1 MKPYHFSILA
11 CLIPIMLNA
20 SNPQG
25 VVEGNNM
32 FAFKLFHQVQ
42 GGTTGNQFYSPFSI
56 STALAMVY
64 AGARNETALQM
75 SQTLNFDPSEKFHSE
90 YKHLL
95 SELHEGANGKIKLN
109 IANGLW
115 AQKDFKFLNSYFDI
129 VKSNYNSEL
138 KNVDFKD
145 NTEREAT
152 RNDINAWVERNT
164 NNKIRN
170 ILSQGDLN
178 AMTRL
183 VLVNAIYF
191 YGDWA
196 TPFKKELTKT
206 KDFTLIDGT
215 KATVPFM
222 NLGDRYNYYEDSK
235 IQALEIPYQDN
246 KASMVILLPNTTDG
260 IAELGKS
267 LDYKYYQEI
276 IESLQITD
284 VSLSLPKFK
293 MDFKFE
299 LGGTLSQMGMPLAF
313 SPDGADFSGMTGSRD
328 LYISKVIHQAFIK
341 IDEVGTE
348 AAAATAVVMSMGMSQ
363 HHVEPKIFNADHP
376 FVFLIKD
383 NSTGS
388 ILFIGAIMKPEVSK

>member
-1 MKPYHFSILA
+1 MKSIL
-11 CLIPIMLNA
+11 CFFTYLIPLMLNA

-25 VVEGNNM
+25 VVEGNNK

-42 GGTTGNQFYSPFSI
+42 GGTIGNQFYSPFSI

-64 AGARNETALQM
+64 AGAKNETALQM
-75 SQTLNFDPSEKFHSE
+75 SQTLNFAPSDNFHSD

-95 SELHEGANGKIKLN
+95 RRLHDGTEGKIKLN

-115 AQKDFKFLNSYFDI
+115 AQKDFKFLDTYFDI
-129 VKSNYNSEL
+129 VKSNYASEL

-145 NTEREAT
+145 NVEREAT
-152 RNDINAWVERNT
+152 RNDINTWVEKNT

-178 AMTRL
+178 ALTRL

-196 TPFKKELTKT
+196 TPFTKELTKT

-235 IQALEIPYQDN
+235 IQAIEIPYKDN

-276 IESLQITD
+276 IEGLQSTD
-284 VSLSLPKFK
+284 VHLSLPKFK
-293 MDFKFE
+293 MDLQLE
-299 LGGTLSQMGMPLAF
+299 LSSTLSQMGMPLAF
-313 SPDGADFSGMTGSRD
+313 SQTGTDFSGMTGNRD
-328 LYISKVIHQAFIK
+328 LFISKVIHQAFVNV
-341 IDEVGTE
+341 DEKGTE
-348 AAAATAVVMSMGMSQ
+348 AAAATVVTMERTMAP
-363 HHVEPKIFNADHP
+363 HHVEPKLFNADHP

-383 NSTGS
+383 NTTGS
-388 ILFIGAIMKPEVSK
+388 VLFMGKIVRPEVTK

>member
-1 MKPYHFSILA
+1 MKPCHFSILA
-11 CLIPIMLNA
+11 CLLPLMINA

-25 VVEGNNM
+25 VVEGNNK

-42 GGTTGNQFYSPFSI
+42 GGTTGNQFFSPFSI

-75 SQTLNFDPSEKFHSE
+75 SQTLNFPLNDKFHGE

-95 SELHEGANGKIKLN
+95 GKLHEGADGKIKLN

-115 AQKDFKFLNSYFDI
+115 AQKDFKFLDTYFDV

-145 NTEREAT
+145 NEEREAT
-152 RNDINAWVERNT
+152 RKDINSWVEQNT

-170 ILSQGDLN
+170 ILGQGDLN
-178 AMTRL
+178 ALTRL

-191 YGDWA
+191 YGDWG
-196 TPFKKELTKT
+196 TPFKKDLTKT

-215 KATVPFM
+215 KDTVPFM
-222 NLGDRYNYYEDSK
+222 NQEGVYNYYEDSK
-235 IQALEIPYQDN
+235 IQALEIPYKDN
-246 KASMVILLPNTTDG
+246 KASMVILLPIKKNG
-260 IAELGKS
+260 ITVLEKS

-276 IESLQITD
+276 IEGLQSTD
-284 VSLSLPKFK
+284 VHLSLPKFK

-313 SPDGADFSGMTGSRD
+313 SQDGADFSGMTGSRD
-328 LYISKVIHQAFIK
+328 LYISKVIHQAFVNV
-341 IDEVGTE
+341 DEKGTE
-348 AAAATAVVMSMGMSQ
+348 AAAATAVVMSMGMSP